1 MNKEYMNENIND
13 EELENVNGGFRE
25 VVKKADGYVVPA
37 PAHTIMNNK
46 TEVNKVKPVIN
57 GNTKATLINPVIKNY
72 IDTNDVEKP
81 AHREFV

>member
-1 MNKEYMNENIND
+1 MNENIND

-37 PAHTIMNNK
+37 PAHT
-46 TEVNKVKPVIN
+46 TEVKKVNPVIN